1 MTTQKFLSKTW
12 YHTKFWDPTVNRIII
27 VSTSK
32 IDMAAIMIL
41 LKVAPIVFQL
51 FNYAFLTADFKWDK
65 KIIITGKQIKI
76 WKWSLRKTSENPDYE
91 NW

>member
-1 MTTQKFLSKTW
+1 
-12 YHTKFWDPTVNRIII
+12 VNRIII

-51 FNYAFLTADFKWDK
+51 FNYAFLTADFK
-65 KIIITGKQIKI
+65 
-76 WKWSLRKTSENPDYE
+76 
-91 NW
+91 